1 MLAQVIRGIIM
12 GLKHYKPTTPSQRAL
27 VLIDRSELYKG
38 GPIKSLTEGLTK
50 SGGRNNTGSITM
62 RRKGGGHK
70 RKYRIIDFKEIN
82 LIFQQQL
89 KELNMTLI
97 VVRLL
102 H

>member
-1 MLAQVIRGIIM
+1 M

-38 GPIKSLTEGLTK
+38 GPSKSLTEGLNK

-70 RKYRIIDFKEIN
+70 RKYRIIDFKRNKFDISA
-82 LIFQQQL
+82 LDICIPDQ
-89 KELNMTLI
+89 
-97 VVRLL
+97 R
-102 H
+102 